1 MRQCARAE
9 RCSGDAL
16 RLMRR
21 WGVADAEA
29 RKILERLIRERFIDD
44 SRYAAA
50 FVREKSRLGGWGGRK
65 IAAALRAKSV
75 APDVIDEALQQ
86 LSPEDDSARLEELLR
101 KKAARTT
108 ARDAYDLKVK
118 LIRFGASRGFSL
130 EKVIDLASQIANA
143 EEN

>member
-21 WGVADAEA
+21 WGVADVEA

-50 FVREKSRLGGWGGRK
+50 FVREKSRLGGWGSRK

-75 APDVIDEALQQ
+75 ASDVIDEALQQ

-143 EEN
+143 EED

>member
-21 WGVADAEA
+21 WGVADVEA

-75 APDVIDEALQQ
+75 ASDVIDEALQQ

-143 EEN
+143 EED

>member
-21 WGVADAEA
+21 WGVADVEA

-75 APDVIDEALQQ
+75 ASDVIDEALRQ

-101 KKAARTT
+101 KKASRTT
-108 ARDAYDLKVK
+108 ARDAYDLKIK

-143 EEN
+143 EED